1 MERHYGCAGGKLH
14 RIIAHMD
21 FAIVGFCRVKEVK
34 PFPAVA
40 SGGSLNELI
49 I

>member
-1 MERHYGCAGGKLH
+1 MRVSRL
-14 RIIAHMD
+14 IAHMD
-21 FAIVGFCRVKEVK
+21 FAIVGFCRVEEVK

-40 SGGSLNELI
+40 SGESLNELI